1 MQIKADVQS
10 ALICINL
17 RFSFYINELFY
28 GKTMIKYLVV
38 GLGNIGPEYHE
49 TRHNIGFM
57 TVEALARI
65 NNAPPFMDGRYG
77 FTTSF
82 SIKGRQLILLKPS
95 TFMNLSGLAVRYW
108 MQKENIPLEN
118 VLIVV
123 DDLALPFGTLRLKGK
138 GSDAGHNG
146 SILPPFW
153 ALKTMPVCVLESGV
167 IFHVADKSITYSVT
181 SLMKTGRQWMKDWRW
196 QGKLSKVSVLPV
208 STSQ

>member
-1 MQIKADVQS
+1 
-10 ALICINL
+10 
-17 RFSFYINELFY
+17 
-28 GKTMIKYLVV
+28 MIKYLVV

-146 SILPPFW
+146 
-153 ALKTMPVCVLESGV
+153 LKHIAATLGTQNYARLRFGIGSD
-167 IFHVADKSITYSVT
+167 FHVADKSITYSVT

>member
-28 GKTMIKYLVV
+28 GNTMIKYLVV

-108 MQKENIPLEN
+108 MQKENIPL
-118 VLIVV
+118 
-123 DDLALPFGTLRLKGK
+123 
-138 GSDAGHNG
+138 
-146 SILPPFW
+146 
-153 ALKTMPVCVLESGV
+153 
-167 IFHVADKSITYSVT
+167 
-181 SLMKTGRQWMKDWRW
+181 
-196 QGKLSKVSVLPV
+196 
-208 STSQ
+208 

>member
-1 MQIKADVQS
+1 
-10 ALICINL
+10 
-17 RFSFYINELFY
+17 
-28 GKTMIKYLVV
+28 MIKYLIV

-65 NNAPPFMDGRYG
+65 NNAPPFIDGRYG

-118 VLIVV
+118 VLIVGHEYSPAGYP
-123 DDLALPFGTLRLKGK
+123 DCTFPFLNLT
-138 GSDAGHNG
+138 
-146 SILPPFW
+146 
-153 ALKTMPVCVLESGV
+153 
-167 IFHVADKSITYSVT
+167 
-181 SLMKTGRQWMKDWRW
+181 
-196 QGKLSKVSVLPV
+196 
-208 STSQ
+208 STSVSMRSFFARL